1 MPRKRYGVDSDA
13 NAKEREDRHRDRP
26 GRRPFAGIDGEG
38 GNAGGRHHYYYLRA
52 GGRELYNDNDAPL
65 DTVQCLEFLAGLPVG
80 YNYVGF
86 FFDYDVTMILKDLPW
101 ERVGQLLHPRTYIG
115 RDGRK
120 HTSGVDWNGY
130 QLTYRPGKEF
140 CVRKLISGDPF
151 EKGSKTAYTR
161 WTRINDVGSFFQCTF
176 VRTLCEW
183 LGSWDSVSD
192 DYVIS
197 DERDARIVERIAEG
211 KRNRHLFQEL
221 TQDTREYCQLECEQ
235 LARVMEIFRDSCT
248 SVGLAPTRWQ
258 GPGYLVSAAMR
269 KHNFPK
275 NKDYKPLVP
284 TRVWELANA
293 AYYGGRF
300 EAPIIGEI
308 PGPVYQYDINS
319 AYAGVYQH
327 LPCLLHGKW
336 TRADPTA
343 VSHPLVTLVS
353 VRYVHL
359 PGRHICALPVRDKNG
374 RIYFPHKGQGV
385 YWWFEVASVPNS
397 LQVDVLEAWSYT
409 ADCNCTPFHWIDALY
424 HERMRVGKKTGKGA
438 ILKLVLASTYG
449 KLCQSIGEAPYSNP
463 VWASLITAYVRTQLY
478 KAAVSENDGRDV
490 VMLATDGLFTTEPR
504 ARLAIT
510 GDIGDWE
517 CDTHSSMFVIQS
529 GLYFLPDK
537 KPKTRGIPRANIE
550 KQRVAIIES
559 WMHFLPTLRSTWHP
573 NNLAPAQCP
582 VFVNQFISLSQGHA
596 WGNMKRAGV
605 WLQEHE
611 RSLSFDWRSKR
622 ATTRRARVVGNAF
635 YTEPHTGSRSDPN
648 YPYTKSIGGIVDG
661 NDGPG
666 FRAINDGQPD
676 WNHFAL

>member
-13 NAKEREDRHRDRP
+13 ERKSRADRHKDRP

-38 GNAGGRHHYYYLRA
+38 GTREGVHHYFYLRA
-52 GGRELYNDNDAPL
+52 GDRDLYNGNGDPL
-65 DTVQCLEFLAGLPVG
+65 NTVQCLEFLATLPVG
-80 YNYVGF
+80 YTYVGF
-86 FFDYDVTMILKDLPW
+86 FFDYDVTMILRDLPL
-101 ERVGQLLHPRTYIG
+101 ERVGQLLHPRTYVG

-130 QLTYRPGKEF
+130 QLTYRQGKEF

-151 EKGSKTAYTR
+151 EKGSKATYTR

-176 VRTLCEW
+176 VRALCEW
-183 LGSWDSVSD
+183 LGRWDSVSD
-192 DYVIS
+192 DYVI
-197 DERDARIVERIAEG
+197 DDLRDRRIVERIAEG
-211 KRNRHLFQEL
+211 KLQRNEFTGL
-221 TQDTREYCQLECEQ
+221 TEYIKEYCQLECEQ
-235 LARVMEIFRDSCT
+235 LARVMEIFRGTCT

-269 KHNFPK
+269 KHGFPK
-275 NKDYKPLVP
+275 NADYKALVP
-284 TRVWELANA
+284 DRIWELANS

-319 AYAGVYQH
+319 AYAGVYQY
-327 LPCLLHGKW
+327 LPCLLHGQW
-336 TRADPTA
+336 HRTDVEA
-343 VSHPLVTLVS
+343 VSRPLVSLVH
-353 VRYVHL
+353 VRYVHK

-385 YWWFEVASVPNS
+385 YWWFEVTSDPGAINVE
-397 LQVDVLEAWSYT
+397 VLESWSYT
-409 ADCNCTPFHWIDALY
+409 SNCDCTPFHWIDALY

-490 VMLATDGLFTTEPR
+490 VMLATDGLFTRR
-504 ARLAIT
+504 ARDGLRVSGEI
-510 GDIGDWE
+510 GEWESDIHGN
-517 CDTHSSMFVIQS
+517 MFVIQS

-559 WMHFLPTLRSTWHP
+559 WKHFLPTLRKSWHP
-573 NNLAPAQCP
+573 RNLAPASCP
-582 VFVNQFISLSQGHA
+582 VFVSQFISLSQGYA

-605 WLQEHE
+605 WLQDHE

-622 ATTRRARVVGNAF
+622 STGIRARVVGNAL
-635 YTEPHTGSRSDPN
+635 YTTPHTGSRGDPN
-648 YPYTKSIGGIVDG
+648 YPYSKSIGGMVDG

-676 WNHFAL
+676 WNHFSL